1 MKLELYLQNSNNGT
15 VFDISNLATDIQV
28 TKSIDGN
35 AGKLTVLLQKDPNN
49 LLQISNGSI
58 ISFIVDRVGIFYGY
72 VFTIGT
78 DATQTYK
85 ITAYDQLRYLK
96 NEEVYVT
103 QSLTASQIF
112 EKVCYD
118 NNLRYNIKVSSGYVP
133 SPFLHDK
140 KTLYE
145 IINRGRRL
153 ANVYEKKQYYI
164 TDEFGTLTWSELGA
178 EKTNLILGEKS
189 LLTDYQ
195 YEKTIDKDTYNHIK
209 MYRENPDT
217 GKRDIWIAKD
227 SDNMKRWGKLQL
239 LVKADDNDTQA
250 MIQDTLQNYLK
261 VKNKETQTLKLR
273 SLGIKELQAGR
284 GFKFVLERERI
295 NQDMWIVNSTH
306 NFNKDT
312 HTMEL
317 EVFI

>member
-1 MKLELYLQNSNNGT
+1 M
-15 VFDISNLATDIQV
+15 
-28 TKSIDGN
+28 
-35 AGKLTVLLQKDPNN
+35 
-49 LLQISNGSI
+49 
-58 ISFIVDRVGIFYGY
+58 
-72 VFTIGT
+72 
-78 DATQTYK
+78 
-85 ITAYDQLRYLK
+85 
-96 NEEVYVT
+96 
-103 QSLTASQIF
+103 
-112 EKVCYD
+112 
-118 NNLRYNIKVSSGYVP
+118 
-133 SPFLHDK
+133 
-140 KTLYE
+140 
-145 IINRGRRL
+145 
-153 ANVYEKKQYYI
+153 
-164 TDEFGTLTWSELGA
+164 
-178 EKTNLILGEKS
+178 
-189 LLTDYQ
+189 LTDYQ

-261 VKNKETQTLKLR
+261 VKNKETQTLKLHA
-273 SLGIKELQAGR
+273 LGIKELQAGR

-312 HTMEL
+312 YTMEL

>member
-58 ISFIVDRVGIFYGY
+58 ISFIADRVGIFYGY

-145 IINRGRRL
+145 IINRGRKL
-153 ANVYEKKQYYI
+153 ANI
-164 TDEFGTLTWSELGA
+164 
-178 EKTNLILGEKS
+178 
-189 LLTDYQ
+189 
-195 YEKTIDKDTYNHIK
+195 
-209 MYRENPDT
+209 
-217 GKRDIWIAKD
+217 
-227 SDNMKRWGKLQL
+227 
-239 LVKADDNDTQA
+239 
-250 MIQDTLQNYLK
+250 
-261 VKNKETQTLKLR
+261 
-273 SLGIKELQAGR
+273 
-284 GFKFVLERERI
+284 
-295 NQDMWIVNSTH
+295 
-306 NFNKDT
+306 
-312 HTMEL
+312 
-317 EVFI
+317 